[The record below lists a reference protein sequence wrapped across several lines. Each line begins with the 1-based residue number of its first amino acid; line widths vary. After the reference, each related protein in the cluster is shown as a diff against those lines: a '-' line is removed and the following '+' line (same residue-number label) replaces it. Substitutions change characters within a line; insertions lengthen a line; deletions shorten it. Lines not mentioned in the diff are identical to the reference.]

1 MSEIIQIGQPPIE
14 VHLRRSQRARR
25 FSLRI
30 SNSSGIVSLTVPKRA
45 SAKVAIGFAQDQEVW
60 LRRNLEKRPEQVMP
74 VFGGSILLDGRSVTL
89 AQGSQRS
96 PVLQDGVLS
105 LYGHEEALAA
115 RLRGYLKTLARERL
129 LAASEQYARAIG
141 RDISRITLRDTRSRW
156 GSCTSEGNLMFSWR
170 LVMAPRPVQDY
181 VAAHEVCHLIEM
193 NHSAAYWQL
202 VESIYPDYQN
212 QRNWLKT
219 NGAMLHRYVF

>member
-45 SAKVAIGFAQDQEVW
+45 SAKAAIGFAQDQEVW
-60 LRRNLEKRPEQVMP
+60 LRHNLEKRPKQVLP
-74 VFGGSILLDGRSVTL
+74 VFGGSILLDGRNVTL

-96 PVLQDGVLS
+96 PVLRDGVLS

-129 LAASEQYARAIG
+129 LNASEQYASAIG

-170 LVMAPRPVQDY
+170 LVMAPRAVQDY
-181 VAAHEVCHLIEM
+181 VAAHEVCHLVEM
-193 NHSAAYWQL
+193 NHSAAYWRL

-212 QRNWLKT
+212 QRNWLKI
-219 NGAMLHRYVF
+219 NGATLHRYVF